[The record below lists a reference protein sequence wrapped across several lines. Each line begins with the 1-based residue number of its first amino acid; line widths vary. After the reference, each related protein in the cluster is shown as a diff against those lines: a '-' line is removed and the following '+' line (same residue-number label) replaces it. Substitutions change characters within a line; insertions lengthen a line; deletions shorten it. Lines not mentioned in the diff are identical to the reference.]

1 MAKHQL
7 FVGIDWATE
16 EHVVCVLDAHGK
28 VVGERVVKHD
38 GAALRKFA
46 DWLLTLCE
54 RPDEIAV
61 AIEVNRGAVVETLLE
76 RALQVYSINPK
87 QLDRFRDRH
96 TMAGAKD
103 DRLDAY
109 VLADSLR
116 TDMRLFRRLDIDD
129 PRVVLL
135 REQVRVDHDL
145 KADVNRLTNQI
156 REYLQRYFPQM
167 LELFDPDEPVFWS
180 LFALAPTPQRAA
192 RLKETRVQKVLRE
205 HRIRRMTAASVL
217 AALQTTPL
225 HVAAGVADANARSV
239 AMAIERLRVAVRQR
253 REVEK
258 ELSRILEELQ
268 QPDEEE
274 GAGES
279 TDEKR
284 RDHRDVAILLSFA
297 GLGTKTVA
305 TMIAESQQ
313 ALADRDYR
321 AIRALG
327 GVAPVTKASG
337 KRSRKK
343 ATVVMRRA
351 CSPLL
356 RNAMYDWSFVAMQRD
371 PASQAYY
378 SAQRARGNDHPQA
391 LRALAD
397 RNLRILMAM
406 LRRGTLYDP
415 NQAAKRLRETAC
427 AA

>member
-16 EHVVCVLDAHGK
+16 EHVVCVLDADGN
-28 VVGERVVKHD
+28 VVDERVVKHD
-38 GAALRKFA
+38 GAALRRFV

-116 TDMRLFRRLDIDD
+116 TDTKLYRRLDVDD

-145 KADVNRLTNQI
+145 KTDVNRLTNQI

-167 LELFDPDEPVFWS
+167 LEVFAPDEPVFWS

-192 RLKETRVQKVLRE
+192 RLKEARVQKALLE
-205 HRIRRMTAASVL
+205 HRIRRTTAAEVL

-239 AMAIERLRVAVRQR
+239 GMAIERLRVAVRQR

-268 QPDEEE
+268 QPDEP
-274 GAGES
+274 GES

-313 ALADRDYR
+313 ALAGRDYR

-356 RNAMYDWSFVAMQRD
+356 RNAMYDWSFGAMQRD
-371 PASQAYY
+371 PASREYY

-406 LRRGTLYDP
+406 LRQGTVYDP
-415 NQAAKRLRETAC
+415 TRAPKRKETAC